1 MPELVTV
8 GKASDFPPGTVKG
21 VVAKGTKVLV
31 ANIDGKFFSI
41 NSVCTHLGG
50 PLEKGPLNGDVI
62 TCPWHGSKFDVKNGT
77 VVSGPASK
85 PEPSHKVVVDGENL
99 LLEF

>member
-1 MPELVTV
+1 MPDLVNL
-8 GKASDFPPGTVKG
+8 GKASEVPPGTMKG
-21 VVAKGTKVLV
+21 FVVKGTKVLV
-31 ANIDGKFFSI
+31 ANLEGKFYSI

-50 PLEKGPLNGDVI
+50 PLDRGTLVGGVV
-62 TCPWHGSKFDVKNGT
+62 TCPWHGSKFDVANGI

-85 PEPSHKVVVDGENL
+85 SEQTHKVVQDGEDL